1 MTRGQ
6 VGRAVLLCLGVLGG
20 ACTSRKDEAPP
31 APAPASPGSA
41 APAAHASPT
50 PETSDAGAAMDRRLE
65 CRLSVPETV
74 KAGTPV
80 TVSFALINPT
90 QRALYV
96 LDWHTPLE
104 GLLNDILQV
113 TRLEGGEELSYSGPM
128 FKRGDPAADDYVPV
142 APGSM
147 VSASIEASLAYDF
160 SKPGRYRIAFRGPLM
175 DVATDK
181 AGVPH
186 TRDGFQSLPVAC
198 APVETTVTK

>member
-1 MTRGQ
+1 
-6 VGRAVLLCLGVLGG
+6 
-20 ACTSRKDEAPP
+20 
-31 APAPASPGSA
+31 
-41 APAAHASPT
+41 
-50 PETSDAGAAMDRRLE
+50 MDRRLE
-65 CRLSVPETV
+65 CRLSVPGTV

-80 TVSFALINPT
+80 TVGFELRNPT
-90 QRALYV
+90 PRALYV

-113 TRLEGGEELSYSGPM
+113 TRLDGGEELSYSGPM
-128 FKRGDPAADDYVPV
+128 MKRGDPSAEDYVTV
-142 APGSM
+142 APGAA

-160 SKPGRYRIAFRGPLM
+160 SKPGRYRLAFRGPLM

-186 TRDGFQSLPVAC
+186 ARDGFQSLPVAC